1 MHRLVFI
8 CFIFL
13 VACASR
19 PELPRDKATKVIAEA
34 VANDCDLALRQA
46 KTDAADN
53 VAGTFVHGRRTLLED
68 RYYSENLNEY
78 SSGVVRRYNVL
89 EKAGDNPCRIKIEA
103 WVEPGSSKVDLTEL
117 PDSLGVSGINQSA
130 KQISNNELFL
140 ANQFGNTNGFR
151 VEFSN
156 HEYLQSY
163 PGNIRV
169 ALDVHSIKP
178 PRGWLKDLES
188 FISIYSVPVVYE
200 PISIGVTLSRI
211 LTIVREGEQGK
222 PAPWE
227 FEICFLDE
235 VANQV
240 RCYCGEQNHKII
252 QALQSGV
259 LELVLNSVDGAR
271 LNSKWPYRAS
281 YFTLVDFKTKYRALG
296 REPRSDFPVVGLSRS
311 TSRFVIDHPGSQL
324 PSGSTITGHFR
335 FADASKF
342 EFKYR

>member
-1 MHRLVFI
+1 MHRLIVI
-8 CFIFL
+8 CFSLL
-13 VACASR
+13 VACASGSK
-19 PELPRDKATKVIAEA
+19 LPKDNAMPVIAEA
-34 VANDCDLALRQA
+34 IANDCDLALRQA

-89 EKAGDNPCRIKIEA
+89 EKSAGIPCRIKIEA
-103 WVEPGSSKVDLTEL
+103 WVEPGSSKVNLTEL
-117 PDSLGVSGINQSA
+117 PISLGVRDINERA
-130 KQISNNELFL
+130 KQLGNNDQFL
-140 ANQFGNTNGFR
+140 ANQFGNTKDFR
-151 VEFSN
+151 VGFVN
-156 HEYLQSY
+156 QEYLQSY

-200 PISIGVTLSRI
+200 PISIGVTLSRM

-235 VANQV
+235 VAIQV

-259 LELVLNSVDGAR
+259 LELVLNSADGAR
-271 LNSKWPYRAS
+271 LNSRWPYRAP
-281 YFTLVDFKTKYRALG
+281 YFTFVDFKNKYRAPG
-296 REPRSDFPVVGLSRS
+296 REPRSDFPMVGLSRS
-311 TSRFVIDHPGSQL
+311 TSRFVIDYPGSQL
-324 PSGSTITGHFR
+324 PTGSTIAGHFR

-342 EFKYR
+342 EFKSK